1 MIRIAVVSG
10 KGGTGKTVVT
20 AALADIIPGSIV
32 LADCDVDAANLS
44 LVIPHETKSSRP
56 YFGMQCAEIDT
67 ETCTGCGACRAHCRF
82 DAIEETEKGGLKVN
96 PLLCEGCGVCDL
108 ICPEGAVTMKPR
120 MAGEIFASST
130 SRGPLSHARLFP
142 GAGTSGLLVQ
152 EVKQAA
158 LSSAGDM
165 PLMLIDGPPGIGCPA
180 VATLSGMDAAIIVTE
195 PSISAVHDLRRLVQ
209 LCRGFQIRL
218 FLVINRADLE
228 PEMTAS
234 IREYCAGEDILVLGT
249 IPFDP
254 AVLSAVRAGKPVTAD
269 SSPAAMALREIRD
282 ALYAALGVP
291 E

>member
-1 MIRIAVVSG
+1 VIRVAVVSG

-20 AALADIIPGSIV
+20 AALADLIPGSLV

-44 LVIPHETKSSRP
+44 LVIPHETKSARP

-67 ETCTGCGACRAHCRF
+67 NTCTGCGACRAHCRF
-82 DAIEETEKGGLKVN
+82 DAIEETENGLKVN
-96 PLLCEGCGVCDL
+96 SLLCEGCGVCDL

-120 MAGEIFASST
+120 MAGEICASST

-165 PLMLIDGPPGIGCPA
+165 HLMLIDGPPGIGCPA

-209 LCRGFQIRL
+209 VCRGFQLRL

-228 PEMTAS
+228 PEITAS
-234 IREYCAGEDILVLGT
+234 IREYCIDEHILVLGT

-254 AVLSAVRAGKPVTAD
+254 AVLSAVRAGKPVTD
-269 SSPAAMALREIRD
+269 GSSPAAQALCEIRD
-282 ALYAALGVP
+282 ALCAALGVTK
-291 E
+291 